1 MRSLSLSACPAA
13 GIRRMASIIQKHAEP
28 ATRQALRGRKSRPV
42 NFSGAAA
49 PARKS
54 WPEFILGGEEK
65 CEDVILVFL
74 RKLVDARFALAAGGG
89 DIDDF
94 GVGVKVDGGVAYFSG
109 AHTGIFCAAERDMR
123 FAANR
128 W

>member
-1 MRSLSLSACPAA
+1 
-13 GIRRMASIIQKHAEP
+13 MASIIQKHSGP
-28 ATRQALRGRKSRPV
+28 ATRKALRRRKSRFE

-49 PARKS
+49 PERKS

-74 RKLVDARFALAAGGG
+74 RKLVDARFALVTSVV
-89 DIDDF
+89 DVDDF

-109 AHTGIFCAAERDMR
+109 ADAGIFCAAEGDMR

>member
-1 MRSLSLSACPAA
+1 
-13 GIRRMASIIQKHAEP
+13 MASIIQKHAEP
-28 ATRQALRGRKSRPV
+28 ATRKALRRRKSRPL

-65 CEDVILVFL
+65 CEDVIWVFL
-74 RKLVDARFALAAGGG
+74 RKLIDARFALAASVV
-89 DIDDF
+89 DVDDF
-94 GVGVKVDGGVAYFSG
+94 GVGVKVDGGVAHFSRADAG
-109 AHTGIFCAAERDMR
+109 VFCAAEGDMR